1 MGIKNI
7 KFQLIFE
14 TFENMLKNDIIIKK
28 YPFGI
33 KKTKIIKR
41 YA

>member
-1 MGIKNI
+1 MEIKNI

-28 YPFGI
+28 SPYDI
-33 KKTKIIKR
+33 KKTKKIKR